1 MFWKLQD
8 FSSGEEGSEWSGE
21 GDQEQDYSEE
31 EGDEETNIKVGENPI
46 GILWFEFSTNIF
58 IVQSARDVFISTI
71 Y

>member
-31 EGDEETNIKVGENPI
+31 EGDEETNIKVG
-46 GILWFEFSTNIF
+46 
-58 IVQSARDVFISTI
+58 
-71 Y
+71 